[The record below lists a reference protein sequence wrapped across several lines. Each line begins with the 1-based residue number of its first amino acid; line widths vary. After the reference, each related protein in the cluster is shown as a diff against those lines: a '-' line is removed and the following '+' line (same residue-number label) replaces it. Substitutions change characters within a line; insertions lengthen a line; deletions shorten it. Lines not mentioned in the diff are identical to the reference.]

1 MAIPGSSLYYPKNH
15 PVRVV
20 VLLPCFNEATAIED
34 VIKDFQHAIPEATV
48 YVYDNNSTDDTVMI
62 ARRTGAIVQS
72 EPFQGK
78 GNVVRRM
85 FADID
90 ADIYVLADGDGTYRA
105 QDAPRLIKYLLEN
118 NFDMVTGIR
127 KETEQEAY
135 RRGHRLGNRAL
146 TKTVAFLFGR
156 PVKDMLSGYR
166 IFSRRF
172 VKSFPALSAGFE
184 IETELTVHALEMRMK
199 TGDMKT
205 PYGARTAGTQSKL
218 RTYRDGIRIGRIILK
233 LLKEEKPA
241 FLFGVLA
248 LLLTLLSLGF
258 GLPVVMEFIRT
269 GLVPRLPTALLATG
283 LMLLAFLTLALGLIL
298 ESISHSRREM
308 RRLHYLAYPAPGP
321 PFGSIPG
328 LRRDIGIKSLT

>member
-1 MAIPGSSLYYPKNH
+1 MTVSGSSLYYPKNPAH
-15 PVRVV
+15 RVV
-20 VLLPCFNEATAIED
+20 VLLPCFNEASAIEG
-34 VIKDFQHAIPEATV
+34 VIKDFQNAIPDATV

-62 ARRTGAIVQS
+62 AGRAGAIVRS

-90 ADIYVLADGDGTYRA
+90 ADLYVLADGDGTYAA
-105 QDAPRLIKYLLEN
+105 QDAPRMIKCLLEN
-118 NFDMVTGIR
+118 DLDMVTGVR
-127 KETEQEAY
+127 KEMEQEAY
-135 RRGHRLGNRAL
+135 RLGHRFGNQAL
-146 TKTVAFLFGR
+146 TQTVSFLFGR

-172 VKSFPALSAGFE
+172 AKSFPALSAGFE

-199 TGDMKT
+199 TGDIET

-218 RTYRDGIRIGRIILK
+218 RTYQDGIRIARVILK

-241 FLFGVLA
+241 LLFGVVG
-248 LLLTLLSLGF
+248 LLLIFLSLCF

-283 LMLLAFLTLALGLIL
+283 LMVLAFLTLALGLIL
-298 ESISHSRREM
+298 ESVSHSRREM
-308 RRLHYLAYPAPGP
+308 RRLHYLAYPAPGI
-321 PFGSIPG
+321 SSA
-328 LRRDIGIKSLT
+328 LSQNSSVTRDKSLT